1 MLPYIITFGLSY
13 IFCLIAEDNSHKYRP
28 RSARLFFFLAV
39 LVVSILAGCR
49 DISVGP
55 DTISYTTYFFDH
67 IGTNFTDFKSCLLFY
82 TQAYEPGFVIFE
94 YVLSRIFSDS
104 HWMLFWA
111 AMIIYGF
118 SLKSILKYKNQCSV
132 SLVWILFLAL
142 TCTEVFNIIRQYM
155 AMAIGMYG
163 FTYAMERKYK
173 RFIVLIII
181 AMSFHYGA
189 LIFIPIYFIYLY
201 LKNKGIPILIVVGAV
216 MALIAL
222 PRLTGL
228 SSMGFIGMKV
238 ERYISDEG
246 FQFQINPFLVR
257 LPFLIYI
264 LFQRRFFVN
273 GEKEPYYQMFERKQ
287 EGEFFVLLLII
298 ELIFSQARG
307 INTILYRFTSFFVFF
322 KFIAYSRIVCLQ
334 KGTNRMV
341 MKTILWIYI
350 GIIFVYWVAIVDSGI
365 YPYTSEILGIR

>member
-1 MLPYIITFGLSY
+1 
-13 IFCLIAEDNSHKYRP
+13 
-28 RSARLFFFLAV
+28 
-39 LVVSILAGCR
+39 
-49 DISVGP
+49 
-55 DTISYTTYFFDH
+55 
-67 IGTNFTDFKSCLLFY
+67 
-82 TQAYEPGFVIFE
+82 
-94 YVLSRIFSDS
+94 
-104 HWMLFWA
+104 
-111 AMIIYGF
+111 
-118 SLKSILKYKNQCSV
+118 
-132 SLVWILFLAL
+132 
-142 TCTEVFNIIRQYM
+142 M

-189 LIFIPIYFIYLY
+189 LIFIPIYYIYLY

-246 FQFQINPFLVR
+246 FQFQINPFLIR

-264 LFQRRFFVN
+264 LFQRRLFVN
-273 GEKEPYYQMFERKQ
+273 GEKEPYYQIFERKH

-334 KGTNRMV
+334 KGTNRIV

-350 GIIFVYWVAIVDSGI
+350 GIIFVYWVAIVNSGI
-365 YPYTSEILGIR
+365 YPYTSELLWIR

>member
-1 MLPYIITFGLSY
+1 MLPYIITFGLSG

-28 RSARLFFFLAV
+28 RTARLFFFLAV
-39 LVVSILAGCR
+39 LVASILAGCR

-67 IGTNFTDFKSCLLFY
+67 IGTNFTNFKSCFLFY
-82 TQAYEPGFVIFE
+82 TQTYEPGFVIFE

-189 LIFIPIYFIYLY
+189 LIFIPIYYIYLY

-246 FQFQINPFLVR
+246 FQFQINPFLIR

-264 LFQRRFFVN
+264 LFQRRLFVN
-273 GEKEPYYQMFERKQ
+273 GEKEPYYQIFERKH

-334 KGTNRMV
+334 KGTNRIV

-350 GIIFVYWVAIVDSGI
+350 GIIFVYWVAIVNSGI
-365 YPYTSEILGIR
+365 YPYTSELLWIR